1 MKSIFTIDDEFFERR
16 RANDFAASFFSATLS
31 TRCMTT
37 LNKIEVNL
45 IQSSKKTRKYYLIK
59 IQLYALHGPLVSHE

>member
-16 RANDFAASFFSATLS
+16 RASDFAASFFSATLS
-31 TRCMTT
+31 TLCMTT

-45 IQSSKKTRKYYLIK
+45 IQSSKKTENLFN
-59 IQLYALHGPLVSHE
+59 